1 MPIHEF
7 QCESCNYVFELL
19 LMSQSEFENVRC
31 PKCQSPDVGKLMSAS
46 NINMG
51 GKVKTSKSDGAIV
64 KKTSA
69 GSFVEHRQ
77 CQSGSCSTLNLAGHE
92 R

>member
-19 LMSQSEFENVRC
+19 LMSQSEMDNVRC

-46 NINMG
+46 NINTG
-51 GKVKTSKSDGAIV
+51 GSIKTSKSKGTV
-64 KKTSA
+64 TKKTSA

-77 CQSGSCSTLNLAGHE
+77 CQSGSCSTLNLAGHG

>member
-7 QCESCNYVFELL
+7 RCESCLYEFELL
-19 LMSQSEFENVRC
+19 LMSKSELEDVRC

-46 NINMG
+46 NINTAG
-51 GKVKTSKSDGAIV
+51 APKTERTGNSIIQ
-64 KKTSA
+64 KTSA

>member
-1 MPIHEF
+1 
-7 QCESCNYVFELL
+7 
-19 LMSQSEFENVRC
+19 MSQAEMENVRC

-46 NINMG
+46 NISVG
-51 GKVKTSKSDGAIV
+51 GSVKSTSQTDSSMLR
-64 KKTSA
+64 KTSA

>member
-19 LMSQSEFENVRC
+19 LMTQDEIENVRC
-31 PKCQSPDVGKLMSAS
+31 PKCQSPEVSKLMSAS
-46 NINMG
+46 NFNMT
-51 GKVKTSKSDGAIV
+51 GKAKVSTSKGSIV

-69 GSFVEHRQ
+69 GSYLEHRQ
-77 CQSGSCSTLNLAGHE
+77 CDSGSCSTLNLAGHE

>member
-19 LMSQSEFENVRC
+19 LMSKAEMENVRC
-31 PKCQSPDVGKLMSAS
+31 PKCQSPDVGRLMSAS
-46 NINMG
+46 NINTG
-51 GKVKTSKSDGAIV
+51 GKARTSQTDGAVIR
-64 KKTSA
+64 KTSA
-69 GSFVEHRQ
+69 GGSVEHRQ
-77 CQSGSCSTLNLAGHE
+77 CDSGTCSTLNLPGYE